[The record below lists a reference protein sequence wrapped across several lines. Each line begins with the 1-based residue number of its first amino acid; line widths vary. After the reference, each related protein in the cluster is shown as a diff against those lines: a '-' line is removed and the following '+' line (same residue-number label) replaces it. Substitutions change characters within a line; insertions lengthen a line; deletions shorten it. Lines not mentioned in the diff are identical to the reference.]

1 MDRMI
6 EHACNPDYITMEI
19 LTEWLSAVGE
29 TEMLKI
35 LLGDMTFF
43 IPLHGKLLRGREPCI
58 HVSSQFL

>member
-1 MDRMI
+1 MK

-19 LTEWLSAVGE
+19 LTGWLSAVGE